1 MSAPPMGNLEETG
14 WAMFGWLGQA
24 VRQGEGDAGRVPPG
38 CVPPFHVKFARAVRT
53 DRQTAAASPSRW
65 MGGVTGPGIDV
76 VVVVSTHPREEDQEN
91 ERKKKDGT
99 CRRPKETPKII
110 GLERSKEHPNS
121 PPRNAQLRS
130 WTGNAPPFPS
140 AGQMHSSP
148 GSGNLVLSDTRQR
161 FGMEGETPKL
171 MGSERKWPAIAKKKL
186 SEKKEESS
194 LPFEKET
201 GNPSGGSAGAVV
213 CMNLWRET
221 MLARSLGAGLVGLL
235 DEPSSRH
242 ARMPDWRAACIH
254 ALPTYAAGGSWE
266 GMGAP
271 VCSPMLPLPEQSRG
285 SRGLSL
291 SSQNHTY
298 NQNVCAYSPEYGW
311 GPPRLLPFP
320 RRSVFRFVPKTAAS
334 WTVLRLQT
342 AAAARSWG
350 VVDVELRLE
359 PRESSPSVRPTR

>member
-1 MSAPPMGNLEETG
+1 M
-14 WAMFGWLGQA
+14 
-24 VRQGEGDAGRVPPG
+24 
-38 CVPPFHVKFARAVRT
+38 
-53 DRQTAAASPSRW
+53 PSF
-65 MGGVTGPGIDV
+65 GPGRATLHRFRVRARCIPV
-76 VVVVSTHPREEDQEN
+76 RARVTS
-91 ERKKKDGT
+91 
-99 CRRPKETPKII
+99 C
-110 GLERSKEHPNS
+110 
-121 PPRNAQLRS
+121 
-130 WTGNAPPFPS
+130 
-140 AGQMHSSP
+140 
-148 GSGNLVLSDTRQR
+148 SDTRQR

-254 ALPTYAAGGSWE
+254 ALPTSAAGGSWE

-298 NQNVCAYSPEYGW
+298 NLNVCAYSPEYGW
-311 GPPRLLPFP
+311 GPPGCCHSHAGPSSGLFRKRPPHGPSSDCRQLLLLV
-320 RRSVFRFVPKTAAS
+320 R
-334 WTVLRLQT
+334 
-342 AAAARSWG
+342 G
-350 VVDVELRLE
+350 EL
-359 PRESSPSVRPTR
+359 

>member
-1 MSAPPMGNLEETG
+1 
-14 WAMFGWLGQA
+14 
-24 VRQGEGDAGRVPPG
+24 
-38 CVPPFHVKFARAVRT
+38 
-53 DRQTAAASPSRW
+53 
-65 MGGVTGPGIDV
+65 
-76 VVVVSTHPREEDQEN
+76 
-91 ERKKKDGT
+91 
-99 CRRPKETPKII
+99 
-110 GLERSKEHPNS
+110 
-121 PPRNAQLRS
+121 
-130 WTGNAPPFPS
+130 
-140 AGQMHSSP
+140 
-148 GSGNLVLSDTRQR
+148 
-161 FGMEGETPKL
+161 MEGETPKL

-254 ALPTYAAGGSWE
+254 ALPTSAAGGSWE

-271 VCSPMLPLPEQSRG
+271 VCSPMLPLPEQSRA

-298 NQNVCAYSPEYGW
+298 NQNVCVFPRIRM

-350 VVDVELRLE
+350 AVDVELRLE